1 MDLEALTV
9 LCSSHIMYLHV
20 LWSKYQ
26 CVCVYLVQDCKLS
39 FLALHLQSDV
49 DKVALEEELA
59 FVSRR
64 MKEYEM
70 GEYGLGEAV
79 AEIKRRTEE
88 TALRDR

>member
-1 MDLEALTV
+1 
-9 LCSSHIMYLHV
+9 MY
-20 LWSKYQ
+20 S
-26 CVCVYLVQDCKLS
+26 
-39 FLALHLQSDV
+39 QSDV

-59 FVSRR
+59 IVSRR

-79 AEIKRRTEE
+79 AEIKRRKED